1 MSQPRP
7 IHQPSIPNSRSQ
19 AAAPIQTLPQTQP
32 ESASLE
38 TLNPAQALELFISDP
53 FAFVQQIVSDAAQTH
68 LADLKEEAELKS
80 ALNAYRKKS
89 PEFQRFEPFILQ
101 EVVTLL
107 RDDPDGATASWE
119 QLIEKAMQL
128 FRQKFEATLQAKMD
142 DPSEQTGA
150 SVAQPP
156 HMESRT
162 NRLPQVEPPSY
173 TRKQI
178 AKMSLAEFL
187 KNEATINDAIQNNR
201 IR

>member
-1 MSQPRP
+1 MSQPQP
-7 IHQPSIPNSRSQ
+7 VHQPPSPNNRNQ
-19 AAAPIQTLPQTQP
+19 TAAPAYPATQAPP
-32 ESASLE
+32 EQASLE

-53 FAFVQQIVSDAAQTH
+53 FAFVQQIVSNAAQTH

-80 ALNAYRKKS
+80 ALNAFRKKS

-128 FRQKFEATLQAKMD
+128 FRHKFEATLQAKMD
-142 DPSEQTGA
+142 DPSEQTAA
-150 SVAQPP
+150 SAAQPP
-156 HMESRT
+156 YMESRT

-173 TRKQI
+173 TRNQI
-178 AKMSLAEFL
+178 AKMSLSEFL
-187 KNEATINDAIQNNR
+187 KNEAGINDAIQNNR